1 MKNAVLFCLALTLW
15 MSCKQ
20 NPSES
25 TPPAEEVSITPN
37 DPNQATLTPEEMTQ
51 GWQLLF
57 NGTSTAGW
65 HTYNQ
70 SGVGSA
76 WKVADGAIM
85 LDTTQRDAEGRIVG
99 GGDIVTDGE
108 YENFELALEWK
119 IAPCGNSGIF
129 FGVVEQ
135 ADISNTYFSAPEM
148 QVLDDQ
154 CHPDAKIIK
163 HRSGD
168 LYDLISCSTITVK
181 PAMEWNKVRIHKL
194 NNAVEFYLN
203 DTKVVNFT
211 MGTPEWNKMV
221 AASKFKEWPIFGKSA
236 KGKIALQDHGNMVWY
251 RNIKIRQL

>member
-1 MKNAVLFCLALTLW
+1 MKKTFLFMLILLSMAA
-15 MSCKQ
+15 CKQ
-20 NPSES
+20 NPNETTTSEVNV
-25 TPPAEEVSITPN
+25 TPS
-37 DPNQATLTPEEMTQ
+37 DPNQATLTQEEMTQ

-57 NGTSTAGW
+57 DGVSTKGW

-76 WKVADGAIM
+76 WKITEGSFM

-119 IAPCGNSGIF
+119 ISPCGNSGIF
-129 FGVVEQ
+129 FGILEQVE
-135 ADISNTYFSAPEM
+135 ISNTYFSAPEM
-148 QVLDDQ
+148 QVLDDA

-168 LYDLISCSTITVK
+168 LYDLISCSTVTVK

-194 NNAVEFYLN
+194 NNAVDFYLN
-203 DTKVVNFT
+203 DTKVVSFT
-211 MGTPEWNKMV
+211 MGTPEWDKMI
-221 AASKFKEWPIFGKSA
+221 AGSKFKEWPVFGKTA
-236 KGKIALQDHGNMVWY
+236 KGKIGLQDHGNAVWF
-251 RNIKIRQL
+251 RNIKIRML